1 MIPNSF
7 RYVNRMLNIAYLT
20 GIVRHDPNPDPNGPR
35 RFFLSQT
42 SNPAL
47 DIPIELPS
55 PDFVMPPQGQLRTV
69 IAHVRGRIGEYGK
82 TAVAEAIS
90 VTQSSVLNINPM
102 STYLLGFAKRLPKD
116 KIAPEM
122 PYNAAGQLKQE
133 FLDQLK
139 SIEDLKPEEKAII
152 ELYEQM
158 SGRMRG
164 RFDSNSNVVLMA
176 GFVHRANYIPP
187 NPHQTHGS
195 GIIDLRQ
202 HKDLD
207 QIVPIRVVNNKVSTI
222 LKNIRPGYTVSLK
235 GRLRRKVMPNP
246 DGTGIAS
253 DILYVETDMLDAAN
267 QTQILPPPPAWF
279 VEYLRQDDDEQEV
292 AAEEA
297 KEAAQE

>member
-1 MIPNSF
+1 MIPHSF

-20 GIVRHDPNPDPNGPR
+20 GVVRHDPNPDPNGPR
-35 RFFLSQT
+35 RFFLGQT

-47 DIPIELPS
+47 DIPIDLPT

-69 IAHVRGRIGEYGK
+69 IAHVRGTIGEYGK

-139 SIEDLKPEEKAII
+139 SIEDLRPEEKAII
-152 ELYEQM
+152 ELYEEM

-164 RFDSNSNVVLMA
+164 RFDSKSNVVLMA

-187 NPHQTHGS
+187 NAHQTHGS

-202 HKDLD
+202 HRELD
-207 QIVPIRVVNNKVSTI
+207 RIVPIRVVNNKVSTI
-222 LKNIRPGYTVSLK
+222 LKNIRPGYTISLK
-235 GRLRRKVMPNP
+235 GRLRRKVMPTP

-279 VEYLRQDDDEQEV
+279 VEYLRQDDEED